1 MMMSE
6 RRRPRGALAVRPRQP
21 VALYMRPVCLLLIVA
36 LVGSWLPA
44 QASAQN
50 TEADVYVAQAVLEYS
65 EGKYDAALANLRK
78 ALETEPD
85 HVEALYF
92 TGVVLMAKNDPAQ
105 AVPFLEKARARSRN
119 DPTIAFQLG
128 LAYFAQQQYDRAEP
142 LLEEA
147 FRSQPTLDGIGYY
160 VGFLRYRKKDY
171 RGALDAFRAGRT
183 SNPDLQ
189 QLTKFYSG
197 LALGVLGL
205 PGQAAAEIDQAIR
218 AAPASAFTGPAER
231 LRDSMVA
238 ARQGQRRLSAELR
251 LGFFYDDNVAV
262 IPNADDSEPLVAAL
276 RRAKTR
282 STGELFGLRADYAWL
297 KTDQWEA
304 TIGYSFFTTYNND
317 LPSFNIMSHL
327 GNVGLTYR
335 TAVGNMPLLL
345 GGQYAFD
352 ALFLD
357 QKWFVLRHTGSAFAS
372 LVESDRY
379 LTQAFARYQNK
390 NFNQPIDTVPEEN
403 RDANNWMIGL
413 TQLFRFSE
421 DRHYVKL
428 GYQFDW
434 DDTVGQNYDYVGNR
448 ILTGGQYTL
457 PWLAIRLKYDLDVH
471 LRNYQR
477 KNSLL
482 PSPAPGTV
490 QRRDSEITNIV
501 RAELPLPYSFTL
513 AAEYQRTNNISN
525 IAVFDYTRNVYTLM
539 LSWSY

>member
-1 MMMSE
+1 MTALLAVG
-6 RRRPRGALAVRPRQP
+6 RRRPSP
-21 VALYMRPVCLLLIVA
+21 VSLTCLLLVVV
-36 LVGSWLPA
+36 LVTPPWLA
-44 QASAQN
+44 TRAFAQN

-65 EGKYDAALANLRK
+65 DGKYDEALANLRK

-85 HVEALYF
+85 HVEALYL
-92 TGVVLMAKNDPAQ
+92 TGVVLMAKDQPAQ
-105 AVPFLEKARARSRN
+105 ATPFLEKARARSRT
-119 DPTIAFQLG
+119 DPAIAFQLG
-128 LAYFAQQQYDRAEP
+128 LAYFAQQQYDRAQP

-147 FRSQPTLDGIGYY
+147 FRSQPTLDGLGYY

-183 SNPDLQ
+183 SNADLQ

-238 ARQGQRRLSAELR
+238 ARQGQRRLSAEVR

-262 IPNADDSEPLVAAL
+262 IPHADSSEPLVAAL
-276 RRAKTR
+276 RERAA

-297 KTDQWEA
+297 RTDQWEA
-304 TIGYSFFTTYNND
+304 TIGYSFFATYNND
-317 LPSFNIMSHL
+317 LPAFNIMSHL
-327 GNVGLTYR
+327 GSVGTTYR
-335 TAVGNMPLLL
+335 TAVGNMPLLV

-357 QKWFVLRHTGSAFAS
+357 QEWFVLRHTGSAFAS

-379 LTQAFARYQNK
+379 LTQLFARYQNK
-390 NFNQPIDTVPEEN
+390 NFNQIIDTLPAED
-403 RDANNWMIGL
+403 RDGNNWMIGA
-413 TQLFRFSE
+413 TQLVRFSE

-434 DDTVGQNYDYVGNR
+434 DDTVGQNYEYVGNR
-448 ILTGGQYTL
+448 IIAGGQYTL

-471 LRNYQR
+471 FRNYQH
-477 KNSLL
+477 KNTLL
-482 PSPAPGTV
+482 PITAPGTT
-490 QRRDSEITNIV
+490 RRQDQEITNIV

-513 AAEYQRTNNISN
+513 AAEYLRTNNISN
-525 IAVFDYTRNVYTLM
+525 LAVFDYTRDVYTLM

>member
-1 MMMSE
+1 MIALRPS
-6 RRRPRGALAVRPRQP
+6 RRRLPSSLRLS
-21 VALYMRPVCLLLIVA
+21 CLSLVIV
-36 LVGSWLPA
+36 LVTPLWPA
-44 QASAQN
+44 THAFAQN

-65 EGKYDAALANLRK
+65 EGKYDEALANLRK

-85 HVEALYF
+85 HVEALYL
-92 TGVVLMAKNDPAQ
+92 TGVVLMAKDQPAQ
-105 AVPFLEKARARSRN
+105 AAPFLEKARARSRT
-119 DPTIAFQLG
+119 DLAIAFQLG
-128 LAYFAQQQYDRAEP
+128 LAYFAQQQYDRAQP

-147 FRSQPTLDGIGYY
+147 FRSQPTLDGLGYY

-183 SNPDLQ
+183 SNADLQ

-205 PGQAAAEIDQAIR
+205 PGQAAAEIDQA
-218 AAPASAFTGPAER
+218 FTGPAER

-238 ARQGQRRLSAELR
+238 ARQGQRRLSAEVR

-262 IPNADDSEPLVAAL
+262 IPNADSSEPLVAAL
-276 RRAKTR
+276 RRVKAT
-282 STGELFGLRADYAWL
+282 SSGELFGLRADYAWL

-327 GNVGLTYR
+327 GNVGATYR
-335 TAVGNMPLLL
+335 TAVDNMPLLV

-357 QKWFVLRHTGSAFAS
+357 QEKFVLRHTGSAFVS

-379 LTQAFARYQNK
+379 LTQLFARYQNK
-390 NFNQPIDTVPEEN
+390 NFNQATDTLPEEN
-403 RDANNWMIGL
+403 RDANNWMIGM
-413 TQLFRFSE
+413 TQLFRFAE

-434 DDTVGQNYDYVGNR
+434 DDAVGRNYEYVGNR
-448 ILTGGQYTL
+448 ILAGGQYTL

-471 LRNYQR
+471 LRNYQHN
-477 KNSLL
+477 NSLL
-482 PSPAPGTV
+482 PTTAPGTT
-490 QRRDSEITNIV
+490 QRQDQEITNIV

-513 AAEYQRTNNISN
+513 VAEYQRTMNISN
-525 IAVFDYTRNVYTLM
+525 IAVFDYTRNVSTLM

>member
-1 MMMSE
+1 MIARRPS
-6 RRRPRGALAVRPRQP
+6 RRRPPSSVR
-21 VALYMRPVCLLLIVA
+21 LSCLSLVIA
-36 LVGSWLPA
+36 LVTPLWLATHAFA
-44 QASAQN
+44 QS

-65 EGKYDAALANLRK
+65 EGKYDEALANLRK

-85 HVEALYF
+85 HVEALYL
-92 TGVVLMAKNDPAQ
+92 TGVVLMTKDQPAQ
-105 AVPFLEKARARSRN
+105 ATPFLEKARARSRT
-119 DPTIAFQLG
+119 DPAIAFQLG
-128 LAYFAQQQYDRAEP
+128 LAYFAQGQYDRAQP

-147 FRSQPTLDGIGYY
+147 FRSQPTRDGLGYY
-160 VGFLRYRKKDY
+160 VGFLRYRTKDY

-183 SNPDLQ
+183 SNADLQ

-238 ARQGQRRLSAELR
+238 ARQGQRRLSAEVR

-262 IPNADDSEPLVAAL
+262 IPNADSSERLVAAL
-276 RRAKTR
+276 RRVKAT
-282 STGELFGLRADYAWL
+282 SSGELFGLRADYVWL
-297 KTDQWEA
+297 RTDQWEA

-327 GNVGLTYR
+327 GNVGATYR
-335 TAVGNMPLLL
+335 TAVANMPLLV

-352 ALFLD
+352 ALVLD
-357 QKWFVLRHTGSAFAS
+357 QEWFVLRHTGSAFAS

-379 LTQAFARYQNK
+379 LTQLFARYQNK
-390 NFNQPIDTVPEEN
+390 NFNQIIDTLPGEN
-403 RDANNWMIGL
+403 RDANNWMIGA
-413 TQLFRFSE
+413 TQLVRFSE

-434 DDTVGQNYDYVGNR
+434 DDTVGQNYAYVGNR
-448 ILTGGQYTL
+448 VLAGGQYTL

-471 LRNYQR
+471 FRNYQH
-477 KNSLL
+477 KNGLL
-482 PSPAPGTV
+482 PTTAPGTT
-490 QRRDSEITNIV
+490 RRQDQEITNIV
-501 RAELPLPYSFTL
+501 RAELPLPHSFTL
-513 AAEYQRTNNISN
+513 AAEYQRTMNISN